1 MSDRIFKTQGD
12 ALEYL
17 HEMGLK
23 ISRAKLSKDYRAGIL
38 RCQSDKTF
46 LESDV
51 AAYAESLKAP
61 DFRQETDAESP
72 EGRKLRQL
80 KAMVLD
86 FCAAIPDMD
95 EIATILSKW
104 LGKDGNDPEI
114 AQKLAV
120 CQRRVARGIRD
131 NEAAKH
137 CEDPTQEEQSEETL
151 ELPSSKSTQASVAR
165 ELVVEYRR
173 RHHRLTPDQVRLPEI
188 PGGYDKIDDIDPH
201 ARFCLTGIFAYGER
215 GDCERLVT
223 SMGGKVA
230 KYPVLYEQC
239 YVVVGTLASLE
250 WSHGHYG
257 NKIEAGLKCRSQGGP
272 VKIITEDDWL
282 KSVVD
287 YEGVAE

>member
-1 MSDRIFKTQGD
+1 MSDRIFKTQGE

-17 HEMGLK
+17 HGLGLK
-23 ISRAKLSKDYRAGIL
+23 ISRAKLSKDYRAGIF
-38 RCQSDKTF
+38 RSQPDKTF

-51 AAYAESLKAP
+51 VTYAESLKAP
-61 DFRQETDAESP
+61 DFRPETDVESP
-72 EGRKLRQL
+72 EGRRLRHL

-86 FCAAIPDMD
+86 FCVAAPDLD
-95 EIATILSKW
+95 SLAKVVAKW
-104 LGKDGNDPEI
+104 LEKNGNDPEI
-114 AQKLAV
+114 VQKLAV
-120 CQRRVARGIRD
+120 CQRRIARRIRD

-272 VKIITEDDWL
+272 VKIITEDDWIRWAMAYDGDI
-282 KSVVD
+282 S
-287 YEGVAE
+287 